1 MEQTK
6 KPYYLNYPVPVR
18 KYVLTAL
25 GFLGFLSGLVATL
38 VVGFQLWAEVQ
49 RAEAQQQAVHAKPLP
64 EPETSG
70 QSFQE
75 KEHEESVFVWKRRP
89 HAGEKSGILIIPRIG
104 AKIPIWEGTGDRE
117 LERGVGH
124 HRRSVLPGEP
134 DDSVLAGHRETA
146 FRHAKKIQVG
156 DEIQVKTDDYT
167 FTFEVTKKWV
177 ADADDPSVVAS
188 NNKGESRLITY
199 TCWPVEA
206 VYSGYAPQRYVI
218 ESDLIRMEKH

>member
-1 MEQTK
+1 MG

-18 KYVLTAL
+18 KYVFTAL
-25 GFLGFLSGLVATL
+25 GFLGFLAGSVATL
-38 VVGFQLWAEVQ
+38 VVGFQLWAEVKQ
-49 RAEAQQQAVHAKPLP
+49 AEAQQQAIHENPLP
-64 EPETSG
+64 EPKTPV

-75 KEHEESVFVWKRRP
+75 EEQEESVFVWKKRP
-89 HAGEKSGILIIPRIG
+89 RAGEESGILLIPRIG

-124 HRRSVLPGEP
+124 HQTSVLPGEP
-134 DDSVLAGHRETA
+134 DNSVLAGHRETA
-146 FRHAKKIQVG
+146 FRHAKKIRIG
-156 DEIQVKTDDYT
+156 DTIQVKTDDYT

-177 ADADDPSVVAS
+177 ADADDPVVAS
-188 NNKGESRLITY
+188 NQTGEARLITY

-218 ESDLIRMEKH
+218 ESKLSQIETH